1 MLLVPHLVLMPG
13 LFITLI
19 KIFMK
24 NLLSVFPVLFLLVFA
39 GCKKDDEVNPI
50 PTGDID
56 LGIYKSML
64 DPATGKTSKQA
75 VQCTIWMWKTDN
87 RSLDLAGS
95 GSEIYVG
102 RILDKNTK
110 GYVSAE
116 YGAIGIN
123 MREEVETGKYLV
135 YVFINKS
142 DQKGSQAYSYTNI
155 EVKKDKKIT
164 IQKTFSQDIGTQQ
177 YEEWNTNK

>member
-1 MLLVPHLVLMPG
+1 
-13 LFITLI
+13 
-19 KIFMK
+19 MK
-24 NLLSVFPVLFLLVFA
+24 NLLSVLTLLTLLVFG
-39 GCKKDDEVNPI
+39 GCKKDDEVKPI

-56 LGIYKSML
+56 LGIYKNTL
-64 DPATGKTSKQA
+64 DPATGKTTKEA
-75 VQCTIWMWKTDN
+75 IQCTIWMWKTDN

-95 GSEIYVG
+95 GSEAYLG

-123 MREEVETGKYLV
+123 MREKVETGKYLV

-142 DQKGSQAYSYTNI
+142 DQKGSQAYSYTNVEI
-155 EVKKDKKIT
+155 KEDKKVSIR
-164 IQKTFSQDIGTQQ
+164 KTFSQDIGTQQ
-177 YEEWNTNK
+177 YEEWSTNK